1 MRGLAPDGSAE
12 EAGSHRAAPRTPV
25 VTIRVISIAART
37 AALVTTAWALIS
49 RADCVFASRTCRA
62 TNLLSYFT
70 IQSNIA
76 FVLVTSFLIVC
87 TILGLRERTWLTT
100 LRVIITSYLIISG
113 VTFAILIET
122 AGLSDLAFLVP
133 TSSKVLHFVVP
144 VYAVIDF
151 LVLPGR
157 RRLALRLSLWAL
169 VYPFAYTVLTAVRGR
184 ALNWYPYVFFDP
196 AWVGSY
202 AGVVAYS
209 AVLAGALLTVTGL
222 LTLATRLPVVSAS
235 DRR

>member
-1 MRGLAPDGSAE
+1 M
-12 EAGSHRAAPRTPV
+12 
-25 VTIRVISIAART
+25 
-37 AALVTTAWALIS
+37 TTSWALIS

-76 FVLVTSFLIVC
+76 FALVTGFLIVC
-87 TILGLRERTWLTT
+87 TILGLRERAWLTT
-100 LRVIITSYLIISG
+100 LRMIVTTYLIISG
-113 VTFAILIET
+113 VTFAILVET

-144 VYAVIDF
+144 VYAIMDF
-151 LVLPGR
+151 LFLPGR
-157 RRLALRLSLWAL
+157 RRLRLRKILWVL
-169 VYPFAYTVLTAVRGR
+169 VYPLAYTILTAVRGR

-202 AGVVAYS
+202 AGVAAYS
-209 AVLAGALLTVTGL
+209 AVLAGAFLTVAAVL
-222 LTLATRLPVVSAS
+222 SLASRLPVIRVS
-235 DRR
+235 DRL